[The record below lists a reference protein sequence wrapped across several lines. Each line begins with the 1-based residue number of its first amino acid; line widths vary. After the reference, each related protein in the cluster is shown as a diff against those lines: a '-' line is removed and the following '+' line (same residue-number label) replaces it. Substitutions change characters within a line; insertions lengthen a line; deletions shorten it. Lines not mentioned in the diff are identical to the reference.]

1 MFKNFIYYSVL
12 LLFSINLFL
21 YCDET
26 NGSLKYKMDNYEEK
40 VKTKWEYNPFK
51 NYATDRYFSS
61 WLNPNAYNSKFWF
74 GDIFNIKEMYPNKNF
89 NFDKMI
95 LYYHPTLATEVTPI
109 SFKHNEKHRFK
120 IGVGYLTHFF
130 FSHYGKGFSQ
140 YYGKSLFYGTYTQT
154 EVFFDYIYNNS
165 FKFRFSPLRHICSHI
180 AGDILGDDKLY
191 DKSTEEFKDNGFEQM
206 QFSAHY
212 KYGWFAFYGGVAFA
226 ITGFKKSNL
235 VDLFNIFYGIDFRVP
250 IWGEI
255 SFISGVYLGVNLDQ
269 INTIKRTIDDYIA
282 LRSYNEWTPSISVGA
297 GVEIYRIIIG
307 VKYQYERSEQL
318 YAFKKMESKFGLE
331 ASLYL

>member
-130 FSHYGKGFSQ
+130 FSHYGKVFSQ
-140 YYGKSLFYGTYTQT
+140 SYGKSLFYGTYTQT

-165 FKFRFSPLRHICSHI
+165 FKFRFSPLRHVCSHI

-191 DKSTEEFKDNGFEQM
+191 DKSTEEFKD
-206 QFSAHY
+206 
-212 KYGWFAFYGGVAFA
+212 K
-226 ITGFKKSNL
+226 
-235 VDLFNIFYGIDFRVP
+235 DLSKCNFPLI
-250 IWGEI
+250 
-255 SFISGVYLGVNLDQ
+255 
-269 INTIKRTIDDYIA
+269 INTD
-282 LRSYNEWTPSISVGA
+282 
-297 GVEIYRIIIG
+297 
-307 VKYQYERSEQL
+307 
-318 YAFKKMESKFGLE
+318 GLLFTAE
-331 ASLYL
+331 